1 MGAYRSS
8 CMGYKGASNVIFKW
22 ITMQNAF
29 FISFCTHGLRFFEII
44 FILYNIPV
52 KCTRAKRIE
61 MIVQAHTGAVASFPD
76 YLRWF

>member
-1 MGAYRSS
+1 
-8 CMGYKGASNVIFKW
+8 
-22 ITMQNAF
+22 MQNAF